1 MKRLLVL
8 SCFFISLICCAQK
21 ENNTTAFDW
30 INSKSLTVD
39 EARNF
44 YQLKNNTIE
53 KISNHQIV
61 ATFTNQNNLSNL
73 NVQSSLLVTVIANH
87 QTLYLLDNN
96 LSPIQDPIS
105 LNSPDYFLTLV
116 GVMDNNF
123 LVAYDIFTHKLLQI
137 NYQSSKII
145 NSSSILTMLKE
156 DEQLI
161 KLYYHLKK
169 IYLLTDQSL
178 YVFDDYL
185 TYQKK
190 INLPTYSKIVM
201 VGNAFLYGTK
211 NEIFLSRLDQTE
223 PQVVYEGNWSDFAA
237 NSRELFVQNDK
248 DTYIYTL
255 KEK

>member
-1 MKRLLVL
+1 M
-8 SCFFISLICCAQK
+8 SCFFLSLFCSAQK
-21 ENNTTAFDW
+21 QKDTTAFDW

-39 EARNF
+39 EAQNF

-53 KISNHQIV
+53 KINNHQVV
-61 ATFTNQNNLSNL
+61 ATFSNQNNLSNL
-73 NVQSSLLVTVIANH
+73 NVQSSLLITVIANH

-96 LSPIQDPIS
+96 LLPIQDPIS

-116 GVMDNNF
+116 SVMDNNF
-123 LVAYDIFTHKLLQI
+123 MVAYDIFSHKLLQI
-137 NYQSSKII
+137 NYQTNKTI
-145 NSSSILTMLKE
+145 NTSAILTMLKQ
-156 DEQLI
+156 DEQLV
-161 KLYYHLKK
+161 KLYYQPKK
-169 IYLLTDQSL
+169 IYLLTDQAL

-190 INLPTYSKIVM
+190 INLPTYSKIVL
-201 VGNAFLYGTK
+201 VGNAILYGTENK
-211 NEIFLSRLDQTE
+211 IFLFSTNQAE
-223 PQVVYEGNWSDFAA
+223 PQLLYEGNWTDFAA